1 MQAFP
6 RLKSRGPIEA
16 DLYETIMM
24 AGNLFPRLKS
34 RGPIEA
40 SQTPDGVAVE
50 NITFPRLKSRGPI
63 EA

>member
-1 MQAFP
+1 
-6 RLKSRGPIEA
+6 
-16 DLYETIMM
+16 MM

-63 EA
+63 EAHSSQ